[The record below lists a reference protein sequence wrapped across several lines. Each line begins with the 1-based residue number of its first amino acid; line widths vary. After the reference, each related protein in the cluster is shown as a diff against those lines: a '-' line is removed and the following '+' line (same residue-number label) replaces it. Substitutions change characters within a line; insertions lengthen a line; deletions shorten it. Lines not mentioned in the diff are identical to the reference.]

1 MTSEH
6 DTLLARVDR
15 DAKFLDQCARDL
27 KDNNGRAKQLQD
39 MAATLR
45 ACKARILR
53 YEQQRQRGQHHGQ
66 QRAGQRPARPARRA
80 APGVQAVHRAQGG
93 EPEHEAGD
101 QPPPGRQPV
110 ACGRATLG
118 VGSRRHGAMRCN
130 CGSTQ
135 ARPRHSRPVAA
146 V

>member
-53 YEQQRQRGQHHGQ
+53 YEQQRAEELTVEDHYRM
-66 QRAGQRPARPARRA
+66 A
-80 APGVQAVHRAQGG
+80 ALTGLLAAKGFVDPKMLKM
-93 EPEHEAGD
+93 D
-101 QPPPGRQPV
+101 
-110 ACGRATLG
+110 LKIL
-118 VGSRRHGAMRCN
+118 
-130 CGSTQ
+130 TQ
-135 ARPRHSRPVAA
+135 AAVESRESRGGV
-146 V
+146 